1 MRLASMINCKNANEI
16 LTKTQNI
23 YMETIRENY
32 SKNYENAKAK
42 ETIIIVNR
50 GRLPKKERS
59 MSRKVYT

>member
-1 MRLASMINCKNANEI
+1 MRLVSIINCKNANEI

-42 ETIIIVNR
+42 ETIIIVNQ